1 MGLFK
6 KMFLGGNDQS
16 GEEKQKEEK
25 QQEEK
30 NFEVLKHDG
39 IAALNQHQYE
49 YAVKCF
55 RKALELKDDLEI
67 HNYLSLALIGNNE
80 LQPALEE
87 LDTVSKARPGD
98 VDVLLRMANVAF
110 MMEDYNTMSDICER
124 AQAVSNDDPRVS
136 YLRARACVGQGQFIN
151 AIALLTKAIADAD
164 KQQGTDAAKVS
175 APFIEAY
182 LLRGQ
187 TLLSMGD
194 AQTANKDADLIL
206 HHNGDNEDALLLM
219 ARSLARLHKEKE
231 AEDYYTKVI
240 SANPFNTDAFKERG
254 LVRLKLGDKT
264 GAEEDARAL
273 LDIAPGEAAKVSGEF
288 QAKGTEEIPQ
298 RLNGLRPVKPAA
310 DDSADK
316 K

>member
-6 KMFLGGNDQS
+6 KLFLGGNDES
-16 GEEKQKEEK
+16 GEEK
-25 QQEEK
+25 QEEK

-39 IAALNQHQYE
+39 IAALNQQHNE

-67 HNYLSLALIGNNE
+67 HEYLSMALIGNNE

-87 LDTVSKARPGD
+87 LDIVSKARPED
-98 VDVLLRMANVAF
+98 IDVLLRMAQVAF
-110 MMEDYNTMSDICER
+110 MLEDYNTMDEICER
-124 AQAVSNDDPRVS
+124 AQAIGPDDPRVS

-151 AIALLTKAIADAD
+151 AIALLTKAITDAD
-164 KQQGTDAAKVS
+164 KQQGTDATKVS

-187 TLLSMGD
+187 TLLNMGD
-194 AQTANKDADLIL
+194 YPTACKDADSIL
-206 HHNGDNEDALLLM
+206 HNNADHEDALMLK
-219 ARSLARLHKEKE
+219 ARCLSRLHKEKE
-231 AEDYYTKVI
+231 AEEYYTKVI
-240 SANPFNTDAFKERG
+240 TVNPFNTDAFKERG
-254 LVRLKLGDKT
+254 LVRLQLGDKT

-273 LDIAPGEAAKVSGEF
+273 LDIAPDEATKVNGEF

-298 RLNGLRPVKPAA
+298 KLDGLRPVKPTT
-310 DDSADK
+310 DK